1 MNNQVF
7 RSIAK
12 PSIIIVFLFTIAIS
26 ENNNFSFKNLKD
38 VPSYER
44 YEFSGIKFSG
54 KKMPIIF
61 EYKLNYKDSSQPI
74 WEIAG
79 SMNLAKAEIDEKYK
93 VRLSNLKIYE
103 LDRVQSFNG
112 GKNISSFKYET
123 TAPNNDDTEF
133 IVSTIQ
139 GLIYLLRTFPFESKV
154 DEISVR
160 TPQQT
165 KGKLNFNVKNKGLKT
180 IETENYGLVQVH
192 HLQLSLQVPFVGAII
207 PKLNFYFKDD
217 KVKTLMALEGK
228 MPIAN
233 EGEIDIQLKK
243 YEKSL

>member
-1 MNNQVF
+1 MNYLT
-7 RSIAK
+7 SILFK
-12 PSIIIVFLFTIAIS
+12 TIIAVVALLLIVSDANS
-26 ENNNFSFKNLKD
+26 DNFSFDNLKE

-44 YEFSGIKFSG
+44 YEFSGINFTG
-54 KKMPIIF
+54 KKMPIVF
-61 EYKLNYKDSSQPI
+61 EYNLNLKDSSEPV

-93 VRLSNLKIYE
+93 VRLDNLKIYA

-139 GLIYLLRTFPFESKV
+139 GLIYLLRTFPFESDV
-154 DEISVR
+154 EEISVR

-165 KGKLNFNVKNKGLKT
+165 KGKLNFNVKNKGVKT
-180 IETENYGLVQVH
+180 IETENYGEVLVH

-217 KVKTLMALEGK
+217 NVKTLMALEGK

-233 EGEIDIQLKK
+233 EGEIDIQLMK
-243 YEKSL
+243 YEKIL